1 MATITP
7 GGRPHVVPI
16 TFALEG
22 DRIYSIVDS
31 VKPKSRLALARLRN
45 IETNPQVSLLVDEYS
60 DDWDRLWWVRVDGMA
75 TAVAEGPDWEGAIT
89 LLAAKYP
96 EYRDGLLE
104 FGPATVVDVERWTG
118 WTARN

>member
-1 MATITP
+1 MPMPALEPNEARRRFAAAGVARMATITP

-60 DDWDRLWWVRVDGMA
+60 DDWDRL
-75 TAVAEGPDWEGAIT
+75 
-89 LLAAKYP
+89 
-96 EYRDGLLE
+96 
-104 FGPATVVDVERWTG
+104 
-118 WTARN
+118 